1 MKKIY
6 FVLILAV
13 TGALFSCTS
22 PEEKWI
28 KDYKLAKCDSLK
40 LSEKVEE
47 EIKKDLKDTLTAK
60 ETLEKDLKQLTV
72 ADEKKIAGFNDA
84 LKKSDADFD
93 KKITEAKNE
102 LKKAKGKEE
111 EKTANKK
118 IETLEFQKIEAGK
131 DIKQK
136 IFVAENDMKKKP
148 AVKTIREEIKSKE
161 KFIKDKTEDRK
172 GKYKGEIK
180 RLQNKLFE
188 LQKDKPKKLEEEAF
202 KKQIEAIDKAP
213 CN

>member
-6 FVLILAV
+6 FIFVLILGTV
-13 TGALFSCTS
+13 LFSCTS

-28 KDYKLAKCDSLK
+28 NDYKQVKCDSVK

-60 ETLEKDLKQLTV
+60 ETLEKDLKMLT
-72 ADEKKIAGFNDA
+72 AAEEKKIAGFNDA

-93 KKITEAKNE
+93 KKIEEAKTE

-111 EKTANKK
+111 EKAANKK
-118 IETLEFQKIEAGK
+118 IETLEFQKTEAGK
-131 DIKQK
+131 DIGQK
-136 IFVAENDMKKKP
+136 IFVAKNEMNRKP
-148 AVKTIREEIKSKE
+148 AVKSIKEEIKSKE
-161 KFIKDKTEDRK
+161 KFLKEKTEERR

-180 RLQNKLFE
+180 RLQNKLLE
-188 LQKDKPKKLEEEAF
+188 LQKDKPKELEQEAY

>member
-6 FVLILAV
+6 FILILIT
-13 TGALFSCTS
+13 TGVLFSCTS

-28 KDYKLAKCDSLK
+28 RDYKSVKCDSVK
-40 LSEKVEE
+40 LSEKIDE
-47 EIKKDLKDTLTAK
+47 EIKKDLKDTLAAK
-60 ETLEKDLKQLTV
+60 ETLEKDLKQLTA

-93 KKITEAKNE
+93 KKIDEAKNE

-111 EKTANKK
+111 EKASNKK
-118 IETLEFQKIEAGK
+118 IETLEFQKSEAAK
-131 DIKQK
+131 DIGQK
-136 IFVAENDMKKKP
+136 IFVAKNEMNKKA
-148 AVKTIREEIKSKE
+148 AVKTIKEDIKSKD
-161 KFIKDKTEDRK
+161 KFIKEKTEDRRS
-172 GKYKGEIK
+172 KYKGEIK
-180 RLQNKLFE
+180 RLQSRLLE

>member
-6 FVLILAV
+6 FLLVLSAAC
-13 TGALFSCTS
+13 TLFSCTS

-28 KDYKLAKCDSLK
+28 KDYKVVKCDSVK
-40 LSEKVEE
+40 LSEKIEE
-47 EIKKDLKDTLTAK
+47 EIKKDLKDTLAAK
-60 ETLEKDLKQLTV
+60 ETLAKDLKQLTA

-93 KKITEAKNE
+93 KKIEEAKND

-111 EKTANKK
+111 EKAANKK
-118 IETLEFQKIEAGK
+118 IETLEFQKTEAGK
-131 DIKQK
+131 DIKQR

-148 AVKTIREEIKSKE
+148 AVKIIREEIKSKE
-161 KFIKDKTEDRK
+161 KFIKEKTEDRK

-180 RLQNKLFE
+180 RLQNKLLE

-202 KKQIEAIDKAP
+202 KKQIEVIDKAP

>member
-1 MKKIY
+1 MKNIY
-6 FVLILAV
+6 FILVLFTSAV
-13 TGALFSCTS
+13 LFSCSS

-28 KDYKLAKCDSLK
+28 TDYKQVKCDSVK

-60 ETLEKDLKQLTV
+60 ETLEKDLKMLT
-72 ADEKKIAGFNDA
+72 AAEEKKIAGFNDA

-93 KKITEAKNE
+93 KKIEEAKAE

-118 IETLEFQKIEAGK
+118 IETLQFQKSEAGK
-131 DIKQK
+131 DIGQK
-136 IFVAENDMKKKP
+136 IFVAKNEINRKP
-148 AVKTIREEIKSKE
+148 AVKSIKEEIKSKE
-161 KFIKDKTEDRK
+161 KFLKEKTEERR

-180 RLQNKLFE
+180 RLQNKLLE
-188 LQKDKPKKLEEEAF
+188 LQKDKPKELEQEAF

>member
-6 FVLILAV
+6 FIAVLII
-13 TGALFSCTS
+13 TGALFSCST

-28 KDYKLAKCDSLK
+28 ADYKHAKCDSVK
-40 LSEKVEE
+40 LSEKIEE
-47 EIKKDLKDTLTAK
+47 EIKANLKDTLSAK
-60 ETLEKDLKQLTV
+60 ETLENDLKQLTA

-93 KKITEAKNE
+93 KKIDDAKAD

-111 EKTANKK
+111 EKAANKK
-118 IETLEFQKIEAGK
+118 IETLEFQKSEAGK
-131 DIKQK
+131 DIGQR
-136 IFVAENDMKKKP
+136 IFVAKNEMNRKP
-148 AVKTIREEIKSKE
+148 AVKKIKEEIKTKDKFVKE
-161 KFIKDKTEDRK
+161 KTEERR

-180 RLQNKLFE
+180 RLQNKIYE
-188 LQKDKPKKLEEEAF
+188 LQKEKPKKLEEEAF

-213 CN
+213 CD